1 MNPRLEKL
9 RLEREKVSEKLA
21 AMSAR
26 LKALDEQI
34 LKLENTDIIGI
45 VRENGLTIEQ
55 LAKLMAMLE
64 KKPTASLPDE
74 YNRRTE
80 EIEDE
85 E

>member
-9 RLEREKVSEKLA
+9 RLEREKVAGKVA

-26 LKALDEQI
+26 LKVLDEQI

-55 LAKLMAMLE
+55 LAKLMAMLDQ
-64 KKPTASLPDE
+64 KPTASLPDE
-74 YNRRTE
+74 YRRTE

>member
-21 AMSAR
+21 SLSAR

-55 LAKLMAMLE
+55 LA
-64 KKPTASLPDE
+64 
-74 YNRRTE
+74 
-80 EIEDE
+80 
-85 E
+85 

>member
-1 MNPRLEKL
+1 MNPKLEKL
-9 RLEREKVSEKLA
+9 RLERDKVAGKISSL
-21 AMSAR
+21 SAR

-55 LAKLMAMLE
+55 LAELMEMLE
-64 KKPTASLPDE
+64 QKPTAGLPEE
-74 YNRRTE
+74 YRRTE
-80 EIEDE
+80 EFEDE

>member
-9 RLEREKVSEKLA
+9 RQEREKLAEKLA
-21 AMSAR
+21 SLTAR

-34 LKLENTDIIGI
+34 LKLENTDIVGI

-55 LAKLMAMLE
+55 LAA
-64 KKPTASLPDE
+64 LPDE
-74 YNRRTE
+74 YRKTE
-80 EIEDE
+80 DFTDE

>member
-9 RLEREKVSEKLA
+9 RLERDKVAEKLT

-26 LKALDEQI
+26 LKSLDEQI
-34 LKLENTDIIGI
+34 LKLENTDIVGI

-55 LAKLMAMLE
+55 LAELMAML
-64 KKPTASLPDE
+64 KHKPTASLPDE
-74 YNRRTE
+74 YRRTE
-80 EIEDE
+80 DFDDE